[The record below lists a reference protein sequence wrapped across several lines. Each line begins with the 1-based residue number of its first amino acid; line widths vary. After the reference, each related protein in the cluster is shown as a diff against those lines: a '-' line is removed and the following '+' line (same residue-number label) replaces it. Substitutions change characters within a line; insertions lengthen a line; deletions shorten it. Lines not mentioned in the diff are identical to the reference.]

1 MDIVQTKPQDWI
13 YVSYRTSMDSNE
25 IGRLMGEAFGK
36 LGQFIGQNGIVPAG
50 SPFAVYHD
58 YTESGMIMDVGFPV
72 DATALAKASGDI
84 KAGQTPSGK
93 AIKVVHKGPYQTLR
107 ETYGKIEEQFKSEGT
122 PMSSMSWEV
131 YVTDPDTTPEAE
143 LLTEIYMKVD

>member
-50 SPFAVYHD
+50 SPCAVYHD

-72 DATALAKASGDI
+72 DAAALATASGDI

-93 AIKVVHKGPYQTLR
+93 TIKVVHKGSYQSLR

-122 PMSSMSWEV
+122 PMSSLSWEV

-143 LLTEIYMKVD
+143 LLTEIHMKVD